1 MENTTNQQVE
11 DEEMLDIA
19 DGPSFD
25 GSVADVSMKSAITVK
40 SGRRKIPPKWT
51 RIISMEFDQEKD
63 LQEHS
68 ISIDM
73 QLA

>member
-1 MENTTNQQVE
+1 MKDTADQQLE

-25 GSVADVSMKSAITVK
+25 GSIADVSMKSATTVK
-40 SGRRKIPPKWT
+40 SGRPKIPAKWS
-51 RIISMEFDQEKD
+51 RIISMELDQEKD
-63 LQEHS
+63 IQEYC

>member
-1 MENTTNQQVE
+1 MKDTEEKHLE

-19 DGPSFD
+19 DAPSFD
-25 GSVADVSMKSAITVK
+25 GSIADVSMKSAITVK
-40 SGRRKIPPKWT
+40 SGRPKIPPKWC

-73 QLA
+73 